1 MTTRKDTIIFAIL
14 FFIYFD
20 LVINYFYFGHL
31 TNKATRLL
39 NFAPDMN
46 VGSRGVLLFEFFNN
60 FIKIVP

>member
-31 TNKATRLL
+31 ICKVTRLL
-39 NFAPDMN
+39 HFADDIHVASN
-46 VGSRGVLLFEFFNN
+46 VNHLSL
-60 FIKIVP
+60 